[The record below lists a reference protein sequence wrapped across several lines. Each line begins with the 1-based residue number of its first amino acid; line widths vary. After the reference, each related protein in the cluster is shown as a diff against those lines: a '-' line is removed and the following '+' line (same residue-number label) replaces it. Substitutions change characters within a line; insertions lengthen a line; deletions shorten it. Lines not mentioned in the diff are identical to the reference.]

1 MKINGIK
8 EANILGLSLANFVP
22 SGKLQNPYSQTC
34 ITNILWPKL
43 CMAAY
48 ACKAKARD
56 VQGRR
61 SVWVKERDFISENKS
76 HCSNKNR
83 ALGTLC
89 IILQVCG
96 GGRVFLVVW
105 PITHISTLLVVLWK
119 MTSFVIFLK
128 NKLRRFFKTQKGKWN
143 HTLSAAVH

>member
-48 ACKAKARD
+48 ASKARD
-56 VQGRR
+56 VQVGGQSELKREILSQKIKVIVLIKIEHWEHFVLFYR
-61 SVWVKERDFISENKS
+61 SVV
-76 HCSNKNR
+76 
-83 ALGTLC
+83 
-89 IILQVCG
+89 G
-96 GGRVFLVVW
+96 GGCSW
-105 PITHISTLLVVLWK
+105 
-119 MTSFVIFLK
+119 
-128 NKLRRFFKTQKGKWN
+128 
-143 HTLSAAVH
+143 LSDPSPTFQHY